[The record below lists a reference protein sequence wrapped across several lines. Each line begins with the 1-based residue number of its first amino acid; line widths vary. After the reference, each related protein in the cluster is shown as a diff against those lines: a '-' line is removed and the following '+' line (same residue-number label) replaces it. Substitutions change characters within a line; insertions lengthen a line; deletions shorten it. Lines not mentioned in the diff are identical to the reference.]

1 MSVTTAPISSTLPA
15 DSKPSQVGS
24 PRRWYLRALSR
35 TVIILI
41 SLVGVL
47 TIVIAI
53 GSRTSADGQR
63 VVYGQPVMTII
74 SGSMTPTIAVGDIV
88 VDAPVTAAQASHL
101 HAGQIISF
109 RAAPGSPEIITHRI
123 VAVRVQDGAVSYITK
138 GDANN
143 SADATPRPA
152 SDVIGLY
159 RFSIPRGGYV
169 LVAMHTPRVLVMLLA
184 SALLW
189 IVAGV
194 SFWIAGRPENS

>member
-1 MSVTTAPISSTLPA
+1 MSVTTAPVPATLPV
-15 DSKPSQVGS
+15 DSKPSQVRS
-24 PRRWYLRALSR
+24 PRRWYLRALST
-35 TVIILI
+35 TVTILI
-41 SLVGVL
+41 SLVAVL
-47 TIVIAI
+47 TVAIAI

-63 VVYGQPVMTII
+63 VVFGQPVMTII

-88 VDAPVTAAQASHL
+88 VDAPVTAAQASDFHV
-101 HAGQIISF
+101 GQIISF

-143 SADATPRPA
+143 SADSTPRPA

-159 RFSIPRGGYV
+159 RFAIPRGGYV
-169 LVAMHTPRVLVMLLA
+169 LVAMHTPRVIGMLLT

-189 IVAGV
+189 IVAGLL
-194 SFWIAGRPENS
+194 FWVAARTENS

>member
-1 MSVTTAPISSTLPA
+1 M
-15 DSKPSQVGS
+15 
-24 PRRWYLRALSR
+24 
-35 TVIILI
+35 TVLI
-41 SLVGVL
+41 SLVAVL
-47 TIVIAI
+47 TITIAI

-63 VVYGQPVMTII
+63 MVFGQPVMTII

-88 VDAPVTAAQASHL
+88 VDAPVTAAQASDFHV
-101 HAGQIISF
+101 GQIISF
-109 RAAPGSPEIITHRI
+109 RAAPGSTEIITHRI

-143 SADATPRPA
+143 SADSTPRPA

-169 LVAMHTPRVLVMLLA
+169 LVAMHTPRVLIMLLA

-194 SFWIAGRPENS
+194 SFWIAARPENS

>member
-1 MSVTTAPISSTLPA
+1 MSVTTAPIPSTLPA
-15 DSKPSQVGS
+15 GSKPSQVRS
-24 PRRWYLRALSR
+24 PRRWYLKALTT
-35 TVIILI
+35 TVTILI
-41 SLVGVL
+41 SLVAVL
-47 TIVIAI
+47 TIAIAL

-63 VVYGQPVMTII
+63 VVFGHPVMTII

-88 VDAPVTAAQASHL
+88 VDAPVTAAQASQL
-101 HAGQIISF
+101 HVGQIISF
-109 RAAPGSPEIITHRI
+109 RAAPGSAEIITHRI

-143 SADATPRPA
+143 TADATPRPA

-159 RFSIPRGGYV
+159 DFSIPRGGYV
-169 LVAMHTPRVLVMLLA
+169 LVAMHTPRVIVMLLA

-194 SFWIAGRPENS
+194 CFWIAARPENS

>member
-1 MSVTTAPISSTLPA
+1 MITTAPIPSTLPA
-15 DSKPSQVGS
+15 GSKASQVRS
-24 PRRWYLRALSR
+24 PRRWYLRALST
-35 TVIILI
+35 TVTILI
-41 SLVGVL
+41 SLVAVL
-47 TIVIAI
+47 TIAIAI

-63 VVYGQPVMTII
+63 VVFGQPVMTII

-88 VDAPVTAAQASHL
+88 VDAPVTAAEASHF
-101 HAGQIISF
+101 HVGQIISF

-143 SADATPRPA
+143 SADSTPRPA

-159 RFSIPRGGYV
+159 RFAIPRGGYV
-169 LVAMHTPRVLVMLLA
+169 LVAMHTPRVIGMLLT

-189 IVAGV
+189 IVAGLL
-194 SFWIAGRPENS
+194 FWVAARTENS

>member
-1 MSVTTAPISSTLPA
+1 MSVTTAPIPSTLSA
-15 DSKPSQVGS
+15 DSEPSQVRS

-35 TVIILI
+35 TVTVLV
-41 SLVGVL
+41 SLVAVL
-47 TIVIAI
+47 TIVIAV

-88 VDAPVTAAQASHL
+88 VDAPVTAAQAGHF
-101 HAGQIISF
+101 HVGQIISF

-194 SFWIAGRPENS
+194 SFWIAARPENS

>member
-1 MSVTTAPISSTLPA
+1 MSVTTAPIPSTLPA
-15 DSKPSQVGS
+15 GSKPSQVRS
-24 PRRWYLRALSR
+24 PRRWYLKALTT
-35 TVIILI
+35 TVTILI
-41 SLVGVL
+41 SLVAVL
-47 TIVIAI
+47 TIAIAL

-63 VVYGQPVMTII
+63 VVFGHPVMTII

-88 VDAPVTAAQASHL
+88 VDAPVTAAQASQL
-101 HAGQIISF
+101 HVGQIISF
-109 RAAPGSPEIITHRI
+109 RAAPGSAEIITHRI

-143 SADATPRPA
+143 TADATPRPA

-159 RFSIPRGGYV
+159 SFSIPRGGYV
-169 LVAMHTPRVLVMLLA
+169 LVAMHTPRVLIMLLA

-194 SFWIAGRPENS
+194 SFWIAARPENS

>member
-1 MSVTTAPISSTLPA
+1 MSVTTAPISSTLLA
-15 DSKPSQVGS
+15 DSKPSQGRS
-24 PRRWYLRALSR
+24 PRRWYLRALST
-35 TVIILI
+35 TVTVLV
-41 SLVGVL
+41 SLVAVL
-47 TIVIAI
+47 TITIAI

-63 VVYGQPVMTII
+63 TVFGQPVMTII

-88 VDAPVTAAQASHL
+88 VDAPVTAAQASDFHV
-101 HAGQIISF
+101 GQIISF
-109 RAAPGSPEIITHRI
+109 RAAPGSTEIITHRI

-143 SADATPRPA
+143 SADSTPRPA

-169 LVAMHTPRVLVMLLA
+169 LVAMHTPRVLIMLLA

-189 IVAGV
+189 IVAGL
-194 SFWIAGRPENS
+194 SFWIAARPENS

>member
-1 MSVTTAPISSTLPA
+1 MSVTTAPIPSTLPA

-24 PRRWYLRALSR
+24 PRRWYLRALST
-35 TVIILI
+35 TVTVLI
-41 SLVGVL
+41 ALVALL
-47 TIVIAI
+47 TITVAI

-63 VVYGQPVMTII
+63 MVFGQPVMTII

-88 VDAPVTAAQASHL
+88 VDAPVTAAQASHF
-101 HAGQIISF
+101 HVGQIISF
-109 RAAPGSPEIITHRI
+109 RATPGSPEIITHRI

-143 SADATPRPA
+143 SADSTPRPA

-159 RFSIPRGGYV
+159 RFPIPRGGYV
-169 LVAMHTPRVLVMLLA
+169 LVAMHTPRVIVMLLA

-189 IVAGV
+189 IVAGLL
-194 SFWIAGRPENS
+194 FWVATRMENS

>member
-1 MSVTTAPISSTLPA
+1 MSVTTAPIPSTLPA
-15 DSKPSQVGS
+15 DSKSGQVRS
-24 PRRWYLRALSR
+24 PRRWYLRALSV
-35 TVIILI
+35 TVSVLV
-41 SLVGVL
+41 SLVAVL
-47 TIVIAI
+47 TIAIAL

-63 VVYGQPVMTII
+63 VVFGHPVMTII

-88 VDAPVTAAQASHL
+88 VDAPVTAAQASDL
-101 HAGQIISF
+101 HVGQIISF
-109 RAAPGSPEIITHRI
+109 RAAPGSPEFITHRI
-123 VAVRVQDGAVSYITK
+123 VAVRVAGGVVSYITK

-143 SADATPRPA
+143 SADSTPRPA

-159 RFSIPRGGYV
+159 DFSIPRGGYV

-194 SFWIAGRPENS
+194 SFWIAARTENS

>member
-1 MSVTTAPISSTLPA
+1 MSVTTAPITSTLPA
-15 DSKPSQVGS
+15 GSKPSQVRS

-35 TVIILI
+35 TVVILI
-41 SLVGVL
+41 SLVAVL
-47 TIVIAI
+47 TIVIAV

-109 RAAPGSPEIITHRI
+109 RAAPGSLEIITHRI

-169 LVAMHTPRVLVMLLA
+169 LVAMHTPRVLIMLLA

-194 SFWIAGRPENS
+194 SFWIAARPEIS

>member
-1 MSVTTAPISSTLPA
+1 MSVTTAPVPSTLPA
-15 DSKPSQVGS
+15 DSQTSQVRS
-24 PRRWYLRALSR
+24 PRRWYLRALSVTG
-35 TVIILI
+35 TV
-41 SLVGVL
+41 LVALVAVL
-47 TIVIAI
+47 TIAVAI

-63 VVYGQPVMTII
+63 VVFGHPVMTII

-88 VDAPVTAAQASHL
+88 VDAPVTAAQASHF
-101 HAGQIISF
+101 HVGQIISF

-123 VAVRVQDGAVSYITK
+123 VAVRVTGGAVSYITK

-143 SADATPRPA
+143 SADSTPRPA

-159 RFSIPRGGYV
+159 NFSIPRGGYV
-169 LVAMHTPRVLVMLLA
+169 LVAMHTPRVIVMLLA

-194 SFWIAGRPENS
+194 CFWIAARPENS

>member
-1 MSVTTAPISSTLPA
+1 MSVTTAPIPSTLSA
-15 DSKPSQVGS
+15 DSKPSQVRS

-35 TVIILI
+35 TVVILI
-41 SLVGVL
+41 SLVAVL
-47 TIVIAI
+47 TIVIAV

-88 VDAPVTAAQASHL
+88 VDAPVTAAQASHF

-109 RAAPGSPEIITHRI
+109 RAAPGSLEIITHRI

-143 SADATPRPA
+143 SADSTPRPA

-169 LVAMHTPRVLVMLLA
+169 LVAMHTPRVIVMLLA

-189 IVAGV
+189 IVAGLL
-194 SFWIAGRPENS
+194 FWVATRMENS

>member
-1 MSVTTAPISSTLPA
+1 MSVTTAPIPSTLSA
-15 DSKPSQVGS
+15 DSEPSQVRS

-35 TVIILI
+35 TVTVLV
-41 SLVGVL
+41 SLVAVL

-88 VDAPVTAAQASHL
+88 VDAPVTAAQAGHF
-101 HAGQIISF
+101 HVGQIISF

-194 SFWIAGRPENS
+194 SFWIAARPENS

>member
-1 MSVTTAPISSTLPA
+1 MSVTTAPIPATLPV
-15 DSKPSQVGS
+15 DSKPSQVRS
-24 PRRWYLRALSR
+24 PRRWYLRALST
-35 TVIILI
+35 TVTILI
-41 SLVGVL
+41 SLVAVL
-47 TIVIAI
+47 TVAIAI

-63 VVYGQPVMTII
+63 VVFGQPVMTII

-88 VDAPVTAAQASHL
+88 VDAPVTAAQASDL
-101 HAGQIISF
+101 HVGQIISF

-143 SADATPRPA
+143 SVDSTPRPA

-159 RFSIPRGGYV
+159 SFSIPRGGYV
-169 LVAMHTPRVLVMLLA
+169 IVAMHTPRVIGMLLT

-194 SFWIAGRPENS
+194 CFWIAARPENS

>member
-1 MSVTTAPISSTLPA
+1 MSVTTAPIPSTLSA
-15 DSKPSQVGS
+15 DSKPSQVRS

-35 TVIILI
+35 TVVILI
-41 SLVGVL
+41 SLVAVL
-47 TIVIAI
+47 TIVIAV

-88 VDAPVTAAQASHL
+88 VDAPVTAAQASHFQV
-101 HAGQIISF
+101 GQIISF
-109 RAAPGSPEIITHRI
+109 RASPGSAEIITHRI

-143 SADATPRPA
+143 TADATPRPA
-152 SDVIGLY
+152 SDVVGLY
-159 RFSIPRGGYV
+159 SFSIPRGGYL
-169 LVAMHTPRVLVMLLA
+169 LVAMHTPRVIGLLLM

-194 SFWIAGRPENS
+194 SFRIAARQENS

>member
-1 MSVTTAPISSTLPA
+1 MSVTTAPIPSTLLA
-15 DSKPSQVGS
+15 DSKPSQGRS
-24 PRRWYLRALSR
+24 PRRWYLRALST
-35 TVIILI
+35 TVTVLI
-41 SLVGVL
+41 SLVAVL
-47 TIVIAI
+47 TITIAI

-63 VVYGQPVMTII
+63 MVFGQPVMTII

-88 VDAPVTAAQASHL
+88 VDAPVTAVQASQFHV
-101 HAGQIISF
+101 GQIISF

-123 VAVRVQDGAVSYITK
+123 VAVQVQDGAVSYITK

-143 SADATPRPA
+143 SADSTPRPA

-169 LVAMHTPRVLVMLLA
+169 LVAMHTPRVIGMLLT

-189 IVAGV
+189 IVAG
-194 SFWIAGRPENS
+194 SLFWIAARPENS

>member
-1 MSVTTAPISSTLPA
+1 MSVTTAPIPSTLSA
-15 DSKPSQVGS
+15 GSKPGQVRS

-88 VDAPVTAAQASHL
+88 VDAPVTAAQASDL
-101 HAGQIISF
+101 HVGQIISF
-109 RAAPGSPEIITHRI
+109 RAAPGSAEFITHRI
-123 VAVRVQDGAVSYITK
+123 VAVRVTDGAVSYITK

-143 SADATPRPA
+143 TADATPRPA
-152 SDVIGLY
+152 SDVIGVY
-159 RFSIPRGGYV
+159 NFSIPRGGYV

-194 SFWIAGRPENS
+194 SFWIAARPENS

>member
-1 MSVTTAPISSTLPA
+1 MSVTTAPAPTTLPA
-15 DSKPSQVGS
+15 DTKPGQGQS
-24 PRRWYLRALSR
+24 PRRWYLRALST
-35 TVIILI
+35 TVTVLI
-41 SLVGVL
+41 SLVAVL
-47 TIVIAI
+47 TIAIAI

-63 VVYGQPVMTII
+63 VVFGHPVMTII

-88 VDAPVTAAQASHL
+88 VDAPVTAAQASHF
-101 HAGQIISF
+101 HVGQIISF
-109 RAAPGSPEIITHRI
+109 RAAPGSPEIVTHRI

-143 SADATPRPA
+143 SADSTPRPA

-159 RFSIPRGGYV
+159 SFSIPRGGYV
-169 LVAMHTPRVLVMLLA
+169 IVAMHTPRVIGMLLT

-194 SFWIAGRPENS
+194 LFRIAARQENS

>member
-1 MSVTTAPISSTLPA
+1 MSVTTAPVASTLPA

-24 PRRWYLRALSR
+24 PRRWYVRALSA
-35 TVIILI
+35 TVTVLI
-41 SLVGVL
+41 SLVAVL
-47 TIVIAI
+47 TIAVAI

-63 VVYGQPVMTII
+63 MVFGQPVMTII
-74 SGSMTPTIAVGDIV
+74 SGSMTPTIAVGDVV

-101 HAGQIISF
+101 QVGQIISF

-143 SADATPRPA
+143 SADSTPRPA

-169 LVAMHTPRVLVMLLA
+169 LVAMHTPRVIGMLLT

-194 SFWIAGRPENS
+194 LFRIAARPENS

>member
-1 MSVTTAPISSTLPA
+1 MSVTTAPITSTLPA
-15 DSKPSQVGS
+15 DSKTSQVRS
-24 PRRWYLRALSR
+24 PRRWYLRALSV
-35 TVIILI
+35 TVTVLI
-41 SLVGVL
+41 SLVAVL

-53 GSRTSADGQR
+53 GSKTSADGQR
-63 VVYGQPVMTII
+63 VVFGQPVMTII

-88 VDAPVTAAQASHL
+88 VDAPVTAAQASHF
-101 HAGQIISF
+101 HVGQIISF

-123 VAVRVQDGAVSYITK
+123 VAVRVTGGAVSYITK

-143 SADATPRPA
+143 SADSTPRPA

-159 RFSIPRGGYV
+159 NFSIPRGGYV
-169 LVAMHTPRVLVMLLA
+169 LVAMHTPRVIVMLLA

-194 SFWIAGRPENS
+194 CFWIAARPENS

>member
-1 MSVTTAPISSTLPA
+1 MSVTTAPIPSTLPA
-15 DSKPSQVGS
+15 GSKPSQVRS
-24 PRRWYLRALSR
+24 PRRWYLKALTT
-35 TVIILI
+35 TVTILI
-41 SLVGVL
+41 SLVAVL
-47 TIVIAI
+47 TIAIAL

-63 VVYGQPVMTII
+63 VVFGHPVMTII

-88 VDAPVTAAQASHL
+88 VDAPVTAAQASQL
-101 HAGQIISF
+101 HVGQIISF
-109 RAAPGSPEIITHRI
+109 RAAPGSAEIITHRI

-143 SADATPRPA
+143 TADATPRPA

-159 RFSIPRGGYV
+159 SFSIPRGGYV
-169 LVAMHTPRVLVMLLA
+169 LVAMHTPRVIVMLLA

-194 SFWIAGRPENS
+194 CFWIAARPENS

>member
-1 MSVTTAPISSTLPA
+1 MSITTAPIPSTLPA
-15 DSKPSQVGS
+15 DSKPGQVRS
-24 PRRWYLRALSR
+24 PRRWYLRALTT
-35 TVIILI
+35 TVTVLI
-41 SLVGVL
+41 ALVAVL
-47 TIVIAI
+47 TITIAI

-63 VVYGQPVMTII
+63 MVFGQPVMTII

-101 HAGQIISF
+101 HVGQIISF
-109 RAAPGSPEIITHRI
+109 RAAPGSPEFITHRI

-143 SADATPRPA
+143 SADSTPRPA

-159 RFSIPRGGYV
+159 RFAIPRGGYV

-189 IVAGV
+189 IVAGL
-194 SFWIAGRPENS
+194 SFWIAARPENS

>member
-1 MSVTTAPISSTLPA
+1 MSVTTAPITSTLPA
-15 DSKPSQVGS
+15 GSKPSQVRS
-24 PRRWYLRALSR
+24 SRRWYLKALTTTA
-35 TVIILI
+35 TVLI
-41 SLVGVL
+41 SLVAVL
-47 TIVIAI
+47 TIAIAL

-63 VVYGQPVMTII
+63 VVFGHPVMTII

-88 VDAPVTAAQASHL
+88 VDAPVTAAQASHFQV
-101 HAGQIISF
+101 GQIISF

-143 SADATPRPA
+143 TADATPRPA

-159 RFSIPRGGYV
+159 RFAIPRGGYV

-194 SFWIAGRPENS
+194 SFWIAARPENS

>member
-1 MSVTTAPISSTLPA
+1 MSVTTAPIASTLPA
-15 DSKPSQVGS
+15 GSRPSQVRS
-24 PRRWYLRALSR
+24 PRRWYLRALST
-35 TVIILI
+35 TVTVLI
-41 SLVGVL
+41 SLVAVL
-47 TIVIAI
+47 TIAVAI

-63 VVYGQPVMTII
+63 VVFGQPVMTII

-88 VDAPVTAAQASHL
+88 VDAPVTAAQASHF
-101 HAGQIISF
+101 HVGQIISF

-143 SADATPRPA
+143 SADSTPRSA

-169 LVAMHTPRVLVMLLA
+169 LVAMHTPRVIVMLLA

-194 SFWIAGRPENS
+194 SFWIAARPENS